1 MVIGVSTMVKKTKK
15 WFWPLVLFT
24 TIVWVVWEAGYP
36 GRVIVHYDNPEKP
49 IDIEIQTEGGRI
61 FFQLM
66 ERYHIQADT
75 LESGTS
81 TFYLPSYYGM
91 WISSTYTASL
101 DWKPK
106 GADRFTENISFIS
119 VWTKKE
125 PGPDS
130 DGFWDLNACR
140 TDVYLDDQAKVVKV
154 DVKYPKFLF
163 SCF

>member
-1 MVIGVSTMVKKTKK
+1 MVQMIKKR
-15 WFWPLVLFT
+15 FWLLFFLAMLA
-24 TIVWVVWEAGYP
+24 WVVWEVGYP
-36 GRVIVHYDNPEKP
+36 GRVIVHYDNPDKP
-49 IDIEIQTEGGRI
+49 IELRMITDGGRI

-66 ERYHIQADT
+66 ERNHIQADT

-91 WISSTYTASL
+91 WIGTTYFADL

-106 GADRFTENISFIS
+106 GEEKFTGNIGFIS
-119 VWTKKE
+119 VWTKRE
-125 PGPDS
+125 PGPDIE
-130 DGFWDLNACR
+130 GLWDLNAYR

-154 DVKYPKFLF
+154 DVKYPKFVF

>member
-49 IDIEIQTEGGRI
+49 IDIEMQTEGGRI

-154 DVKYPKFLF
+154 GNTP
-163 SCF
+163 

>member
-1 MVIGVSTMVKKTKK
+1 MVQMIKKR
-15 WFWPLVLFT
+15 FWLLFFLAMLA
-24 TIVWVVWEAGYP
+24 WVVWEVGYP

-49 IDIEIQTEGGRI
+49 IDIEMQTEGGRI

>member
-49 IDIEIQTEGGRI
+49 IDIEMQTEGGRI

-140 TDVYLDDQAKVVKV
+140 TDVFVSRKK
-154 DVKYPKFLF
+154 
-163 SCF
+163 

>member
-1 MVIGVSTMVKKTKK
+1 MVKKTKK

-24 TIVWVVWEAGYP
+24 TIVWVVWEVGYP

-49 IDIEIQTEGGRI
+49 IDIEMQTEGGRI

>member
-49 IDIEIQTEGGRI
+49 IDIEMQTEGGRI

-66 ERYHIQADT
+66 ERNHIQADT

-81 TFYLPSYYGM
+81 TFYLPSYY
-91 WISSTYTASL
+91 
-101 DWKPK
+101 
-106 GADRFTENISFIS
+106 
-119 VWTKKE
+119 V
-125 PGPDS
+125 
-130 DGFWDLNACR
+130 
-140 TDVYLDDQAKVVKV
+140 
-154 DVKYPKFLF
+154 
-163 SCF
+163 

>member
-1 MVIGVSTMVKKTKK
+1 MVQMIKKR
-15 WFWPLVLFT
+15 FWLLFFLA
-24 TIVWVVWEAGYP
+24 TIAWVVWEVGYP

-49 IDIEIQTEGGRI
+49 IDIEMQTEGGRI

-81 TFYLPSYYGM
+81 TFYLPSYYGL
-91 WISSTYTASL
+91 WIGTTYFASL

-106 GADRFTENISFIS
+106 DADMFTEGLGFVS
-119 VWTKKE
+119 VWVKQE
-125 PGPDS
+125 PGPNS
-130 DGFWDLNACR
+130 DDFWDLNACR
-140 TDVYLDDQAKVVKV
+140 TDVYLDDQAKVAKV
-154 DVKYPKFLF
+154 EVKYPKFLF

>member
-49 IDIEIQTEGGRI
+49 IDIEMQTEGGRI

>member
-1 MVIGVSTMVKKTKK
+1 MVKKTKK

-49 IDIEIQTEGGRI
+49 IDIEMQTEGGRI

>member
-24 TIVWVVWEAGYP
+24 TIVWVVWEVGYP

-49 IDIEIQTEGGRI
+49 IDIEMQTEGGRI

-140 TDVYLDDQAKVVKV
+140 TDVYL
-154 DVKYPKFLF
+154 Y
-163 SCF
+163 